1 MWNTCGPFKGCSSMS
16 PNWAPEYLLK
26 DDYKAGPYPTAIKNG
41 DTAGWTMSKDQANW
55 GPVNQIGAILGFGV
69 FGLMYAYTVISIFL
83 DIAKSGREYQAMVD
97 DDI

>member
-1 MWNTCGPFKGCSSMS
+1 MWNTCGPFKGCSLGS
-16 PNWAPEYLLK
+16 PNWAPEYLETNGNK
-26 DDYKAGPYPTAIKNG
+26 KGDYPTTIKNG
-41 DTAGWTMSKDQANW
+41 GAAGWVMSKDQANW